1 MSRTSQKPSKD
12 YIELLVEIKERIRV
26 INSATHSKEDLD
38 FAIGV
43 FEKVGKELG
52 VI

>member
-12 YIELLVEIKERIRV
+12 YIELLV
-26 INSATHSKEDLD
+26 
-38 FAIGV
+38 V

>member
-1 MSRTSQKPSKD
+1 ENGIFAMSITYPTVPRGT
-12 YIELLVEIKERIRV
+12 ERLRIM
-26 INSATHSKEDLD
+26 NSATHSKEDLD